1 MNERKTLKEIVDF
14 LENELDLSVSSD
26 EAFTLDEMITYISAA
41 YGQYSDTCESCMI
54 DDNDRR
60 YSGLTTE
67 D

>member
-1 MNERKTLKEIVDF
+1 MNERKTLKEIIDF
-14 LENELDLSVSSD
+14 LENELDLSVSSNED
-26 EAFTLDEMITYISAA
+26 FTLEEMTTYIAAA

-60 YSGLTTE
+60 YSGSTTE

>member
-14 LENELDLSVSSD
+14 LENELELSVSSD
-26 EAFTLDEMITYISAA
+26 EAFTLEEMTTYIAAA
-41 YGQYSDTCESCMI
+41 YGQYSDKCESCMI